1 MKFLKKSGYAFDY
14 KQIIIAFTQP
24 EHDTE
29 MQVVKNTGIEL
40 IIRQN
45 PTVARLFSGFALII
59 CLSAL
64 NAPSLPPDEQ
74 LAANVGALGLASFCL
89 VFFLSLKTT
98 TWVFEKSNQTLAV
111 QSKRL
116 FLVNTAVHALQ
127 EIKEVQVD
135 RRDTESGEIFTIKLI
150 FSDGNCRQLCP
161 RYSLSET
168 TAKDGAYQI
177 SAFLGVPFTSF

>member
-1 MKFLKKSGYAFDY
+1 
-14 KQIIIAFTQP
+14 
-24 EHDTE
+24 
-29 MQVVKNTGIEL
+29 MQVVKNTGMQL

-45 PTVARLFSGFALII
+45 PTVARLVSAFALIV

-64 NAPSLPPDEQ
+64 NSLSLPPDEQ
-74 LAANVGALGLASFCL
+74 LAANAGALCLAGFCL

-98 TWVFEKSNQTLAV
+98 TWVFEKSDQTLTV
-111 QSKRL
+111 QHKRF

-135 RRDTESGEIFTIKLI
+135 QRNTESGETFTIKLI
-150 FSDGNCRQLCP
+150 FSDEKYRQLCP

-168 TAKDGAYQI
+168 TARHGVYQI
-177 SAFLGVPFTSF
+177 SAFLGIPFALSKVSIDILPEIIE